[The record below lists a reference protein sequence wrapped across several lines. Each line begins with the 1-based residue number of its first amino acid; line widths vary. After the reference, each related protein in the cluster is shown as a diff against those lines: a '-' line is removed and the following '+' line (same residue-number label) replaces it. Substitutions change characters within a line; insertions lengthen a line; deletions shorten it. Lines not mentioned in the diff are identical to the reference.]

1 MLKRA
6 LITADIHPY
15 LQQQLENSGWQVI
28 LNPDITYE
36 ELELIIDH
44 FSLLILTTYLRI
56 DKNIIDHA
64 LHLKIIG
71 RVGSGMENVDIA
83 YCKEKGISCFNSPEG
98 NANAVGEH
106 ALALLLA
113 LYNRITVATNELKS
127 GIFNRESNRGEEL
140 DGKTVGII
148 GFGHTGAAFAKKLSG
163 FDVRI
168 LAYDPYKE
176 LKQTN
181 IEQTALHHLQQE
193 ADIISFHVPY
203 SAETHY
209 YCNAAFLQTCI
220 KKPTI
225 INTSRGSVCETPAI
239 LTALKQQTIN
249 GYCVDVFEDEPL
261 TKNKIHTTGVY
272 EELLAFPNVIATPH
286 IAGWS
291 RQSKLKLVEILWNK
305 IAEHLAG

>member
-28 LNPDITYE
+28 LKPDITYE
-36 ELELIIDH
+36 ELQLIIDH
-44 FSLLILTTYLRI
+44 FSLLIITTYLRI

-113 LYNRITVATNELKS
+113 LYNRITLANNELKL
-127 GIFNRESNRGEEL
+127 GIFNRECNRGEEL

-176 LKQTN
+176 IKQTN

-209 YCNAAFLQTCI
+209 YCNAVFLQTCI

-225 INTSRGSVCETPAI
+225 INTSRGSVSETPAI
-239 LTALKQQTIN
+239 LTALKQQTIS
-249 GYCVDVFEDEPL
+249 GFCVDVFEDEPL
-261 TKNKIHTTGVY
+261 TNNKIHTTGVY
-272 EELLAFPNVIATPH
+272 EELLTFPNVIATPH

-291 RQSKLKLVEILWNK
+291 RQSKLKLVEVLWNK
-305 IAEHLAG
+305 IAKHLAG

>member
-28 LNPDITYE
+28 LKPDITYE
-36 ELELIIDH
+36 ELQLIIDH
-44 FSLLILTTYLRI
+44 FSLLIITTYLRI

-113 LYNRITVATNELKS
+113 LYNRITLANNELKL
-127 GIFNRESNRGEEL
+127 GIFNRECNRGEEL

-176 LKQTN
+176 IKQTN

-209 YCNAAFLQTCI
+209 YCNAVFLQTCI

-225 INTSRGSVCETPAI
+225 INTSRGSVSETPAI

-249 GYCVDVFEDEPL
+249 GFCVDVFEDEPL
-261 TKNKIHTTGVY
+261 TNNKIHTTGVY
-272 EELLAFPNVIATPH
+272 EELLTFPNVIATPH

-291 RQSKLKLVEILWNK
+291 RQSKLKLVEVLWNK
-305 IAEHLAG
+305 IAKHLAG